1 MRQIRVVI
9 GATTIGPNL
18 LTAAERPS
26 MRAIANRL
34 FNCGLLSTFFEAIW
48 QSSSARPDG
57 AGRGCADGASAAG
70 GSIASS

>member
-34 FNCGLLSTFFEAIW
+34 FNCRCCQLFLKPCGKVVALGPTK
-48 QSSSARPDG
+48 QVG
-57 AGRGCADGASAAG
+57 VGASREG
-70 GSIASS
+70 WHVQ